1 MDYKQAIVVRADLE
15 MGKGKMVAQGSHA
28 SLMAYKLARDAD
40 ASEWEESG
48 SKKIT
53 LKVSSEAELLDVFMK
68 AKAAKLPAALVKD
81 AGHTQ
86 VVPGTPTAVAIG
98 PAPEGEIDR
107 ITGGLK
113 LL

>member
-1 MDYKQAIVVRADLE
+1 MDYKQAIIVRADLG

-28 SLMAYKLARDAD
+28 SLMAYKKAD
-40 ASEWEESG
+40 AGEAQEWEEGG

-53 LKVSSEAELLDVFMK
+53 LKVGSEKELFDIFMQ
-68 AKAAKLPAALVKD
+68 AKAAKLPCALVKD

-86 VVPGTPTAVAIG
+86 VDPGTPTAVAIG
-98 PAPEGEIDR
+98 PAAEGEIDK
-107 ITGGLK
+107 ITSSLK

>member
-1 MDYKQAIVVRADLE
+1 
-15 MGKGKMVAQGSHA
+15 MGRGKLVAQATHA
-28 SLMAYKLARDAD
+28 SLMAYKS
-40 ASEWEESG
+40 ASKDDVAGWEESG

-53 LKVSSEAELLDVFMK
+53 LKVTSEKELFGIFMQ
-68 AKAAKLPAALVKD
+68 AKAAKLPCALVKD

-86 VVPGTPTAVAIG
+86 IAPGTPTAVAIG
-98 PAPEGEIDR
+98 PAPEGEVDK